1 MRSRGGGGGGQHGC
15 GDMYVFGHVER
26 RNCGE
31 RMLRLELLEKRKNKE
46 EAGGG
51 GEGGDLKDAEESSD
65 VLWRPLKEF
74 SDLESDSSELH
85 AVQIITVMTFK
96 CSVPVCVPIYM
107 YDLKKVMKRSILSS
121 ISVKLKVNCC
131 VESLHSD

>member
-51 GEGGDLKDAEESSD
+51 GGEGGGPEGCRGEQ
-65 VLWRPLKEF
+65 R
-74 SDLESDSSELH
+74 
-85 AVQIITVMTFK
+85 
-96 CSVPVCVPIYM
+96 CVVAPP
-107 YDLKKVMKRSILSS
+107 KGIL
-121 ISVKLKVNCC
+121 
-131 VESLHSD
+131 